1 LSLGF
6 PIAYG
11 TDSAVYPRG
20 DNARQFAVMVR
31 EGTAPLAAIQSATI
45 RAAELMGWEDRVGSV
60 EPGKFADLIAVREN
74 PLENVRSLE
83 HVAFVKIDGRVVRN
97 NLQ

>member
-1 LSLGF
+1 MSLGF
-6 PIAYG
+6 PFAYG
-11 TDSAVYPRG
+11 TDSAVYPHG

-31 EGTAPLAAIQSATI
+31 EGMAPLAAIQSATI

-83 HVAFVKIDGRVVRN
+83 HLDFVMKDGRVVRN
-97 NLQ
+97 DLK

>member
-1 LSLGF
+1 MDI
-6 PIAYG
+6 PIPDG
-11 TDSAVYPRG
+11 TDSAVYLHG

-31 EGTAPLAAIQSATI
+31 EGMTPLAALQSATLY
-45 RAAELMGWEDRVGSV
+45 AAEWTGWEDRVESV

-83 HVAFVKIDGRVVRN
+83 HVAFVMKDGRVLRN
-97 NLQ
+97 DLQ

>member
-1 LSLGF
+1 MDI
-6 PIAYG
+6 PIPDG
-11 TDSAVYPRG
+11 TDSAVYPHG

-31 EGTAPLAAIQSATI
+31 EGMTPLAALQSATLY
-45 RAAELMGWEDRVGSV
+45 AAEWMGWEDRVESV

-83 HVAFVKIDGRVVRN
+83 HVAFVMKDGRVVRN
-97 NLQ
+97 DLQ